1 MMKKATLILSLFIAV
16 TISSFAQ
23 SVKDIEVRVDGDKIL
38 VGYTISGLK
47 DYQDISK
54 ISFYVSRDGGQTFD
68 GPLKEI
74 SGNISPNVRNGK
86 YIMVWDVFKEI
97 PFLDEEL
104 IFDIRLSVAEKK
116 RKRAIMI
123 SLVGNTITPLGLRVG
138 QLGGISW
145 YAEFRSS
152 LMPFIT
158 ANYTY
163 ENESIIDYNK
173 PGYYQ
178 FTGDKGYAAWSV
190 VGGATFQVS
199 RIVYFNAGLGY
210 GVENYLYKI
219 DEYTYEPD
227 IKTGSAWAKDAAYSY
242 SGFELD
248 AGIILKFNKFII
260 SGGATTINFQ
270 TFNWV
275 AGIGVAF

>member
-1 MMKKATLILSLFIAV
+1 MKNPFFLLLLLSVIAT
-16 TISSFAQ
+16 TSFPQ
-23 SVKDIEVRVDGDKIL
+23 SVKNIEVRTNGDKIL
-38 VGYTISGLK
+38 VAYTIYGLK
-47 DYQDISK
+47 DYEDISQ
-54 ISFYVSRDGGQTFD
+54 IEFYVSRDDGKTFE
-68 GPLKEI
+68 GRLKDI
-74 SGNISPNVRNGK
+74 SGNVSPNVRNGK

-104 IFDIRLSVAEKK
+104 IFDIRLSIAEKK

-123 SLVGNTITPLGLRVG
+123 SLVGNTVTPLGLRVG

-152 LMPFIT
+152 LMPFTT

-163 ENESIIDYNK
+163 ENETIIDYDK

-190 VGGATFQVS
+190 VGGAPFQAS
-199 RIVYFNAGLGY
+199 HIVYFTVGGGY
-210 GVENYLYKI
+210 GVEDYLYEI
-219 DEYTYEPD
+219 DEYTYEPES
-227 IKTGSAWAKDAAYSY
+227 KTGSSWAKDADYSN

-260 SGGATTINFQ
+260 SGGATSINFKTIN
-270 TFNWV
+270 WL